1 VRVTFG
7 YAIFS
12 ARGVRHRAPGKLW
25 LVHGAKDGSPRYR
38 WTICGLPL
46 WLTKQDCVDAEK
58 ILPQNIRTDYP
69 VLDDLEE
76 RDAVSCME
84 CLMREA
90 R

>member
-1 VRVTFG
+1 VTIG
-7 YAIFS
+7 SAIFS
-12 ARGVRHRAPGKLW
+12 ASGVRHRTSGKIW
-25 LVHGAKDGSPRYR
+25 LVHGAMDGSSRYR

-58 ILPQNIRTDYP
+58 MLPQDIHTDYP

-84 CLMREA
+84 CLMMEA